1 MMQQRAVEMMILIA
15 ILAGLGLGA
24 MELML
29 SPKAAYPL
37 TIARVQQETPEE
49 AVFLPLQGE
58 DAQRATDFPMNINDA
73 TAEDLMEAEGVGEK
87 RAQSILEYIARNG
100 KIERMDQLL
109 EIDGIGDKTLQAL
122 EELFY
127 AQ

>member
-37 TIARVQQETPEE
+37 TIARVQQETTEE

-73 TAEDLMEAEGVGEK
+73 TAEDLMEAEGGGEK
-87 RAQSILEYIARNG
+87 RAHV
-100 KIERMDQLL
+100 DQLL
-109 EIDGIGDKTLQAL
+109 EIDGIGEKTLQAL